1 MNFISKLSV
10 FIATCG
16 YIGKLPIGPGTF
28 GSVPGLLLYWI
39 MAQMHTLH
47 AVCLTLIVI
56 LVAVWTAGAAEKAMG
71 AKDPGSIVID
81 EIAGMA
87 VAFTGLG
94 FSWPLAVS
102 GFLLF
107 RIFDIIKPFPIDWL
121 EKRFDGGIGVV
132 IDDVAAGLVCRII
145 LGAALAVLPSVFA

>member
-1 MNFISKLSV
+1 MNFISRLSV
-10 FIATCG
+10 LIATCG
-16 YIGKLPIGPGTF
+16 YIGKISVAPGTF
-28 GSVPGLLLYWI
+28 GSVPGILLYWV
-39 MAQMHTLH
+39 MAKMSGFCSFVVAAL
-47 AVCLTLIVI
+47 VI
-56 LVAVWTAGAAEKAMG
+56 ALAVWSAGTAEKAMG

-87 VAFTGLG
+87 VVFAGLC

-107 RIFDIIKPFPIDWL
+107 RIFDIIKPFPIGWL
-121 EKRFDGGIGVV
+121 EKTFDGGLGIV

-145 LGAALAVLPSVFA
+145 LEVALAVVPAGL